1 MMKQQVIKGSVYT
14 DLVYRKQ
21 GAGPAVLLVHGFPA
35 NPELWREIIPE
46 LSRNYTLLMPD
57 FFSTPGSWMHQSFND
72 MEGLATS
79 FKDILDHEEVAQTVL
94 IGHSMGGYMGL
105 AFADLFPECLLG
117 LSLVH
122 SSPLPDDTARAE
134 GRRKTISIL
143 ESGGKRLFLNKMVK
157 ALFPDAF
164 NEANPEV
171 YKRQTEEA
179 IAVND
184 EALVA
189 FYRAIMERKD
199 TRSVVAK
206 ANFPVQQLIG
216 ALDSLAN
223 INKELAN
230 DCLAKVDFV
239 SIFKDGG
246 HMVML
251 EEPERTVKELQGFLS
266 YCYSQKAL

>member
-1 MMKQQVIKGSVYT
+1 MEQQIIKGSVYT
-14 DLVYRKQ
+14 DLVYRKH
-21 GAGPAVLLVHGFPA
+21 GEGPAVLLVHGFPA
-35 NPELWREIIPE
+35 NPQLWRAVIPV

-57 FFSTPGSWMHQSFND
+57 FFSKPGSWMRNGFND
-72 MEGLATS
+72 MEGLARS
-79 FKDILDHEEVAQTVL
+79 FKDILDHEEVTQSVL

-105 AFADLFPECLLG
+105 AFAELFPDRLLG

-122 SSPLPDDTARAE
+122 SSPLPDDEARAE

-164 NEANPEV
+164 NEARPEV
-171 YKRQTEEA
+171 YQRQLEEA
-179 IAVND
+179 LAVND
-184 EALVA
+184 EALIA

-199 TRSVVAK
+199 TRPVVGHAR
-206 ANFPVQQLIG
+206 FPVQHLIG

-223 INKELAN
+223 INKELAIE
-230 DCLAKVDFV
+230 CLAKVDFV
-239 SIFKDGG
+239 SIFKNGG

-251 EEPERTVKELQGFLS
+251 EEPERTAKELQKFLS
-266 YCYSQKAL
+266 YCYS